1 MEYYAHID
9 EERKQTVKEH
19 LQGTAEL
26 AKNFA
31 TKFGNGDWG
40 YCCGMLHDIGKYS
53 KEFQDKIQNG
63 LDVRVDHST
72 AGAKVG
78 ENISSIISYCIAGHH
93 AGLPDTGRKGLPSSL
108 IDRLEKKICD
118 YSAYKKEITIPVV
131 KSVPF
136 DIKQVTDFDFS
147 LSVFIRMLYSCL
159 VDADFLNTEDFMKNG
174 KVNRDPGESV
184 ELLLERLKSDKSK
197 WFDNYDLESIGGR
210 RSEILRECMKKGT
223 LSKGLY
229 QLTVPTGGGKTIA
242 SLAFALQHA
251 VKNNMKRVIYVIPYT
266 SIIEQNAKVFREIL
280 GNYNVLE
287 NHCNVDYESS
297 EDFIPLHLAAEN
309 WDTVIGELMHKKA
322 HDPYLTEKRKDT
334 IIVRALPVVSKEMGI
349 TGECDVVEFR
359 RCEDG
364 VRLHGH
370 RGLYSIYP
378 VEYKKGKPKT
388 DEKDQLQLAAQAMCL
403 EEMFSTK
410 VKEGALFYGETKR
423 REIIHITDELR
434 LEVRDMFQEM
444 HHYFSRHY
452 TPKVKTSKS
461 CSSCSLK
468 EICLP
473 KLSKTVS
480 VGTYVKRMLQEEDE

>member
-1 MEYYAHID
+1 MEYS
-9 EERKQTVKEH
+9 EEDYLFISGIQH
-19 LQGTAEL
+19 
-26 AKNFA
+26 F
-31 TKFGNGDWG
+31 KFCRRQWA
-40 YCCGMLHDIGKYS
+40 LIHV
-53 KEFQDKIQNG
+53 EQQWE
-63 LDVRVDHST
+63 
-72 AGAKVG
+72 
-78 ENISSIISYCIAGHH
+78 ENVH
-93 AGLPDTGRKGLPSSL
+93 
-108 IDRLEKKICD
+108 
-118 YSAYKKEITIPVV
+118 
-131 KSVPF
+131 
-136 DIKQVTDFDFS
+136 
-147 LSVFIRMLYSCL
+147 
-159 VDADFLNTEDFMKNG
+159 
-174 KVNRDPGESV
+174 
-184 ELLLERLKSDKSK
+184 
-197 WFDNYDLESIGGR
+197 
-210 RSEILRECMKKGT
+210 
-223 LSKGLY
+223 
-229 QLTVPTGGGKTIA
+229 
-242 SLAFALQHA
+242 
-251 VKNNMKRVIYVIPYT
+251 
-266 SIIEQNAKVFREIL
+266 
-280 GNYNVLE
+280 
-287 NHCNVDYESS
+287 
-297 EDFIPLHLAAEN
+297 
-309 WDTVIGELMHKKA
+309 TVIGELMHKKA

-349 TGECDVVEFR
+349 TGERDVVEFR